1 MLGCTARFTPEHL
14 CCQPKQ
20 NNNSNNM
27 DNFKLDLTKLT
38 PVEEKDRVKGN
49 WYVVADDFSEHG
61 TIRQWLSG
69 NHSMHWRGGNGS
81 EWALWFAIPPGLP
94 GFPVAELPDE
104 IEINAGEWEKQFPS
118 GWRPLQESH
127 KLRKINRMPSLTIPS
142 GTRAEQFAKL
152 KELLADFET
161 F

>member
-1 MLGCTARFTPEHL
+1 MAIPHSVNFSLTIC
-14 CCQPKQ
+14 K
-20 NNNSNNM
+20 SKNM
-27 DNFKLDLTKLT
+27 DNFKLDLTQLT

-49 WYVVADDFSEHG
+49 YYVAADDFSEHG

-104 IEINAGEWEKQFPS
+104 IKLPLNEWSYSYSNTHIVLHRTK
-118 GWRPLQESH
+118 
-127 KLRKINRMPSLTIPS
+127 RMPSLTIPS
-142 GTRAEQFAKL
+142 GTRAEQLAKL
-152 KELLADFET
+152 KEILTDFET